1 VTEQRYQ
8 AILAVSR
15 DGRTVTEVASEWRVS
30 RQTMHTW
37 LSRYEA
43 GGLEELGDRSHRPTS
58 CPHQMSGELEA
69 MVLELRR
76 WKPYWGPHS
85 LVLEL
90 ARRKVASLPSESR
103 VYRCREGL
111 ALPVRAPA
119 AGLPVFPAGHGWMFS
134 RSSRRLGCFGSQ
146 PSARRV
152 WVLEEGWSLEKIWP
166 RGP

>member
-1 VTEQRYQ
+1 
-8 AILAVSR
+8 
-15 DGRTVTEVASEWRVS
+15 
-30 RQTMHTW
+30 
-37 LSRYEA
+37 
-43 GGLEELGDRSHRPTS
+43 
-58 CPHQMSGELEA
+58 MSGELEA

-119 AGLPVFPAGHGWMFS
+119 AGLPVFPAGGQQKSPRVAKESPRPSLNHPPVVPPGRGW
-134 RSSRRLGCFGSQ
+134 
-146 PSARRV
+146 
-152 WVLEEGWSLEKIWP
+152 W
-166 RGP
+166 